1 MKAQVL
7 RCAIYTR
14 KSTEEGLDQAFNSL
28 QAQREACEAYVL
40 SQAGEGW
47 ATMPAAYD
55 DGGISGGTME
65 RPALK
70 RLLADI
76 DRGLIDVVVVYK
88 VDRLTR
94 SLMDFARIVERFDK
108 RSVSFVSVTQA
119 FNTTN
124 SMGRLTLNVLLSFAQ
139 FEREV
144 TSERIRDK
152 IAASKAKGMWMG
164 GNLPIGYATP
174 TDPTTRALVL
184 NVEEAEDVR
193 HIFQRYLSLGSVHAL
208 KEELD
213 AEGRLT
219 RITSNRSGKPRGGV
233 RYGRGALFHM
243 LRNRVYRGEITHKGK
258 AYPAKH
264 PPIIDA
270 DTFEAV
276 QKLLDENAADRR
288 QRPNRPEGSP
298 LSGLLFDADGV
309 AMTPALAY
317 GKSGRRYRYYVS
329 APLQQ
334 GRATSLDRDVV
345 RRVTAGALEAM
356 ISSRLR
362 DCGLMPT
369 NSTWVDMR
377 RILTRVQLLQQRT
390 VLTLAMGQHTEASVA
405 SVRALLNKGEALRPL
420 PGKTPLLEMTIPGRP
435 VFRGGRTWIAT
446 EDGAAVAT
454 VAKADP
460 HLLRALQRAHEVSAE
475 HRIGPASSIEDLRI
489 SRGVADCY
497 SRALAPLAFLAPD
510 IQTAIV
516 EGRQPAGLT
525 REWLIK
531 NPLPLAWAD
540 QREALGFPPL

>member
-1 MKAQVL
+1 MKTAVL

-47 ATMPAAYD
+47 TTIPTAYD

-70 RLLADI
+70 QLLADI

-164 GNLPIGYATP
+164 GNLPIGYDAP
-174 TDPTTRALVL
+174 SDQTTRALVL
-184 NVEEAEDVR
+184 NVEEAQDVR

-213 AEGRLT
+213 AEGWLT
-219 RITSNRSGKPRGGV
+219 RVKATRSGEPRGGV
-233 RYGRGALFHM
+233 PYGRGPLFHL

-258 AYPAKH
+258 SYPAKH
-264 PPIIDA
+264 PPIIDP

-276 QKLLDENAADRR
+276 QRLLDENAAARR
-288 QRPNRPEGSP
+288 RRPTRPEGSP
-298 LSGLLFDADGV
+298 LSGLLFDADGM

-317 GKSGRRYRYYVS
+317 GKSGRKYRYYVS
-329 APLQQ
+329 TLLQQ
-334 GRATSLDRDVV
+334 GRADSLDRDVV
-345 RRVTAGALEAM
+345 RRVAAGALEAM
-356 ISSRLR
+356 VSSRLR
-362 DCGLMPT
+362 ACGLMPMA
-369 NSTWVDMR
+369 STWADMR
-377 RILTRVQLLQQRT
+377 RALTRVQLLPART
-390 VLTLAMGQHTEASVA
+390 VLTLVWGEHTEASIA
-405 SVRALLNKGEALRPL
+405 AARSLLDKGEALCAR
-420 PGKTPLLEMTIPGRP
+420 PGKTPALEMTIPGRP

-446 EDGAAVAT
+446 QDGAAIGT
-454 VAKADP
+454 VAKPDP
-460 HLLRALQRAHEVSAE
+460 HLLRALQRAHEVSAK
-475 HRIGPASSIEDLRI
+475 HRIGPGASIDDVRTSH
-489 SRGVADCY
+489 GVADCY
-497 SRALAPLAFLAPD
+497 SRALAPLAFIAPE
-510 IQTAIV
+510 IQRAII

-540 QREALGFPPL
+540 QREALGFPAA